1 MSLICTVRCK
11 MPKNFYP
18 AQVVYFG
25 QLLIHKISL
34 KEKFKIERKAMRV
47 LSASSPEQCYLSQ
60 RLQDKYQVACSEGL
74 FKKINGK
81 LMKGQFNF
89 ALLCEENPRL
99 LCHKSLH
106 HSYLANGKKVFAMG
120 SLTFK
125 KGKLLEITNNSGHYT
140 PLDEEMLAVI
150 RALYTASEGSLQ
162 RYVSYCSDQPKI
174 YSVIDLLSA
183 KGFASVKPLQI
194 KDDIDISSINHNDSM
209 ASNGSYVEEVDDEEE
224 AEIENELPSVNTRE
238 FSNLTSKRRYGRD
251 LNKKLATKYRDILNY
266 SFFSEVENS
275 NHTDDNSENMNQL
288 SCG

>member
-1 MSLICTVRCK
+1 ML
-11 MPKNFYP
+11 KNFYP
-18 AQVVYFG
+18 AQVLYFG

-34 KEKFKIERKAMRV
+34 KEKFKIERKAMRI
-47 LSASSPEQCYLSQ
+47 LPATSPEQCYLSQ
-60 RLQDKYQVACSEGL
+60 SLQDKYQVACSEGL
-74 FKKINGK
+74 FKKVNGK

-120 SLTFK
+120 TLIFK
-125 KGKLLEITNNSGHYT
+125 KGKLIEITNNSGHYT

-162 RYVSYCSDQPKI
+162 RYVSYCSVQPKI

-183 KGFASVKPLQI
+183 KSFASVKPLQI
-194 KDDIDISSINHNDSM
+194 KDDIHIPSINHKESM
-209 ASNGSYVEEVDDEEE
+209 ASNGSYVDELDEEE
-224 AEIENELPSVNTRE
+224 EEEEEIENELQCIDTSE
-238 FSNLTSKRRYGRD
+238 ISNLTLKRRYGKD
-251 LNKKLATKYRDILNY
+251 LNKKLATKYCNILNGF
-266 SFFSEVENS
+266 SFFSRVENS
-275 NHTDDNSENMNQL
+275 NHQDDNSENMNQF